1 LPPPSAAT
9 NEAHDEQ
16 EQYGTDGGIE
26 DCTNQSR
33 SEMDTELG
41 QQPASDKGAQ
51 NSDANVAD
59 VTCNLLDG
67 RLSGTDQ
74 STAA

>member
-1 LPPPSAAT
+1 MSRSST
-9 NEAHDEQ
+9 
-16 EQYGTDGGIE
+16 